1 MPLSASNGNSKLY
14 NRWNHHCAAKK
25 IIATKDSEI
34 QILDYKFASPSSL
47 QLSNAD
53 HWRVESWYFDP
64 TNLILYCLKGGESHM
79 PPHRMFYIF
88 NLLIWKHSHAWQ
100 ISPSAQLGWIL
111 INHENIVWRYI
122 VLQLS
127 CIFQDIAKISLSH
140 FFLTISHDNY
150 LISTH
155 TESPYRWLK
164 VPIGEAILD
173 ESGTKIQNKPLHKWS
188 LTEKYKFPKK
198 L

>member
-111 INHENIVWRYI
+111 LHGGWFPPILRSQVIVKRLLAWQWERVESSNCELNICRRVVEQRCHA
-122 VLQLS
+122 S
-127 CIFQDIAKISLSH
+127 S
-140 FFLTISHDNY
+140 
-150 LISTH
+150 ST
-155 TESPYRWLK
+155 SVQCFNAPA
-164 VPIGEAILD
+164 PFSFIL
-173 ESGTKIQNKPLHKWS
+173 
-188 LTEKYKFPKK
+188 F
-198 L
+198 